1 MARDDETMRDDPSI
15 EEAGAAVET
24 PAPEDVSE
32 AREETIEN
40 DSLIEAFSAGG
51 RLRKARELKGRTLED
66 MSSELKIN
74 WRVLE
79 ALEKTIQPPGYDMR
93 RTRIVARSYASAL
106 GIDPEPVVADFP
118 VEEKVDLATAIPK
131 SSVTTSERRRRHYLL
146 PAAAMAGLVIAA
158 GVSAIMLR
166 PEKAAV
172 QRSEDP
178 SIAERVVAVNTA
190 QESLFTREPLKAPAA
205 DTIDLS
211 IVARKP
217 AWIEVR
223 GEDGTIFR
231 SRTMA
236 RNERYYPRVG
246 AGWTVTV
253 QDGSAFEWHV
263 GEQVIGRLSE
273 TSEPV
278 YSASIDQ
285 AASEAEEIA
294 SPALAATS
302 NSRPSR

>member
-1 MARDDETMRDDPSI
+1 MARDDDTIRDEVPT
-15 EEAGAAVET
+15 EGAGAEDAT
-24 PAPEDVSE
+24 PAREAVSDDS
-32 AREETIEN
+32 AGN
-40 DSLIEAFSAGG
+40 DSLIAAFSAGG
-51 RLRKARELKGRTLED
+51 RLRAARESKGKTLDD
-66 MSSELKIN
+66 MSRELKIN
-74 WRVLE
+74 RRVLE
-79 ALEKTIQPPGYDMR
+79 ALEQTIQPPDYDMR
-93 RTRIVARSYASAL
+93 RTRIVARSYASIL

-131 SSVTTSERRRRHYLL
+131 SSVTMSERRRRHYLL
-146 PAAAMAGLVIAA
+146 PAAAMAGLVIAI
-158 GVSAIMLR
+158 GFSAIMLR
-166 PEKAAV
+166 PEKAVAP
-172 QRSEDP
+172 RADDP

-190 QESLFTREPLKAPAA
+190 QESLFAREPLKTSDAG
-205 DTIDLS
+205 TVDLS

-246 AGWTVTV
+246 ASWTVTV

-273 TSEPV
+273 TAEPV

-285 AASEAEEIA
+285 AATEAEQIA
-294 SPALAATS
+294 SPAMAATS